1 MALGCALVAGM
12 AVAAGDGPWV
22 TNWADAKAQAAKE
35 KKLLLIDFSGSD
47 WCGWCMKLD
56 KEVFSK
62 KDFLAEAKK
71 KYVMVLL
78 DFPRDKSGQSEEL
91 QKQNDKLQEEFQVE
105 GFPSVFLAKADGTPI
120 AKTGYRP
127 GGPKVYLGHLEEL
140 VSQHKEVA
148 KLEAMLPGT
157 KGAERAKLLDEIC
170 TKMTMDTPQKAKYM
184 GEIIKLDADNKA
196 GLKEKYLMSATMTAM
211 MGGMR
216 SGKFKEAEAACDKAL
231 SWKGLSAEK
240 RQYLMVMKSQVA
252 MTAGDK
258 KRAKAL
264 LLEAKDVDPKGK
276 LAAKIDEILKGQWFK
291 DVE

>member
-1 MALGCALVAGM
+1 MLSAAMAM
-12 AVAAGDGPWV
+12 AAGDGAW
-22 TNWADAKAQAAKE
+22 TTDWQKAKVQAAKE

-62 KDFLAEAKK
+62 KAFLDEAKK

-78 DFPRDKSGQSEEL
+78 DFPNDKSGQSKEL
-91 QKQNDKLQEEFQVE
+91 QEQNKKLRKQFGPE
-105 GFPSVFLAKADGTPI
+105 GYPTVFLAKADGTPI

-140 VSQHKEVA
+140 LKQHEEVV

-157 KGAERAKLLDEIC
+157 KGEERAKLMDEIC
-170 TKMTMDTPQKAKYM
+170 TKMSMDTPQKAKYM

-196 GLKEKYLMSATMTAM
+196 GLKGKYLMMATMTKLRNAM
-211 MGGMR
+211 VR
-216 SGKFKEAEAACDKAL
+216 RDFKEAEAACDNAL
-231 SWKGLSAEK
+231 SWKEMPK
-240 RQYLMVMKSQVA
+240 EMRQYMLAMKAQAVVN
-252 MTAGDK
+252 AGDK

-264 LLEAKDVDPKGK
+264 LLEAKKIDPDGK
-276 LAAKIDEILKGQWFK
+276 LAAGIDQALQSPMFK